1 MAEAPA
7 KAPPAGN
14 LRRFGL
20 PWTQGCWHTGRKLNY
35 ICSMMLDIIP
45 RRHSIVTR
53 SRCLPR
59 ALNAAVPGLGAALG
73 LWAMPHLGPGCES
86 PREDHRSKASSRR
99 GGPWMQRTAVDD
111 GERPTRVPT
120 QLQAEGEIA
129 VTCSD
134 WQCAAKL
141 KITRKSG
148 MGLLSSPHSRQET
161 APLHGACSARGIWN
175 IKFAPRTPLVPRPAL
190 EAASPTGS
198 LSARAILTR
207 SSRLEACRP
216 AIGRSDVPQSGQSGR
231 PVPSMMCTCIQIY
244 RLVL

>member
-1 MAEAPA
+1 M
-7 KAPPAGN
+7 
-14 LRRFGL
+14 
-20 PWTQGCWHTGRKLNY
+20 
-35 ICSMMLDIIP
+35 
-45 RRHSIVTR
+45 
-53 SRCLPR
+53 
-59 ALNAAVPGLGAALG
+59 
-73 LWAMPHLGPGCES
+73 
-86 PREDHRSKASSRR
+86 
-99 GGPWMQRTAVDD
+99 
-111 GERPTRVPT
+111 
-120 QLQAEGEIA
+120 A

-148 MGLLSSPHSRQET
+148 MGLLSSPDSRQET
-161 APLHGACSARGIWN
+161 AALHGACSARGIWN

-244 RLVL
+244 RLVVVCFAFKSCEEWLPLSWQRRAMTTKFDSGRHPHAFAQESFVIQTRKSTA